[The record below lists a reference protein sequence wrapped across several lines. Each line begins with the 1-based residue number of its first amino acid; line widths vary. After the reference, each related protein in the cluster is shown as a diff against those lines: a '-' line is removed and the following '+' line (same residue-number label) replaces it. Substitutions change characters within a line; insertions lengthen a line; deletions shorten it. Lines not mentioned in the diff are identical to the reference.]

1 MTIQIGSLV
10 LQNGLLWQEEF
21 DFSGVAQEMKVTLGG
36 KPIIYSAPILGPVAI
51 TLASEDDQGWQTY
64 AQVKELYSMSR
75 VVDGVYPL
83 TLGSRQF
90 TVGFRHYVSPV
101 IEARPLIPRTV
112 YLDTDY
118 FIVTLKLISLS

>member
-1 MTIQIGSLV
+1 MTIQLGSLV
-10 LQNGLLWQEEF
+10 LQNGLLWKEEF

-36 KPIIYSAPILGPVAI
+36 RPILYSAPVLGPVAI
-51 TLASEDDQGWQTY
+51 TLASEEDQGWQTY

-83 TLGSRQF
+83 IFGGRQF
-90 TVGFRHYVSPV
+90 TVGFRHYESPV
-101 IEARPLIPRTV
+101 IEAKPLIPRTE

-118 FIVTLKLISLS
+118 FVVTLKLISLS